1 MIFKD
6 LQYYKFCSYGFLKNL
21 RFFDPFIILFFRS
34 VGFSF
39 LQIGLLFSIRE
50 IATGILEIPTGFF
63 ADSYGRKLSMILA
76 FSSYIISFLVF
87 YFFPGFGLYA
97 LAMILFA
104 CGEAFR
110 SGTHKAMI
118 LDYLTIHN
126 EQDTKVA
133 YYGHTRGASQLGSAV
148 SALIAG
154 ALVFFSEQYRIVFIA
169 SVIPYILGLLLI
181 ISYPD
186 ELNGQVSKIEKTSF
200 IKGILRNLRITTY
213 NFITMFKKP
222 LLLRAFFNSASFDGL
237 FKSVKDYLQPI
248 LNSFALALPIL
259 LSLGEKR
266 STIII
271 AITYFLI
278 YLISAYSSKKAQE
291 FSLRFKSITH
301 AINGSYIIG
310 VSAVI
315 IAGIATNFD
324 VRIVA
329 IVLFLIL
336 YTLQNL
342 RRPMNVGFISENINA
357 KIMATGLSVETQ
369 LKTIFIAILSPILG
383 FFADTFGVG
392 IGLAITGCLVS
403 LGYTFI
409 KVKVEKK

>member
-1 MIFKD
+1 MINKD
-6 LQYYKFCSYGFLKNL
+6 LQYYKFCWYGFLKNL

-76 FSSYIISFLVF
+76 FSSYIISFLIF
-87 YFFPGFGLYA
+87 YFLPGFGFYA

-118 LDYLTIHN
+118 LDYLTIHDDLN
-126 EQDTKVA
+126 MKVA
-133 YYGHTRGASQLGSAV
+133 YYGHTRGASKLGSAI

-154 ALVFFSEQYRIVFIA
+154 LLVFFSEQYKIVFIA
-169 SVIPYILGLLLI
+169 SVIPYILGLLLM

-186 ELNGQVSKIEKTSF
+186 ELNGEVSKIEKTSF
-200 IKGILRNLRITTY
+200 LKSVVRNLRITVS
-213 NFITMFKKP
+213 NFITMFKNP
-222 LLLRAFFNSASFDGL
+222 MLLRAFFNSASFDGL

-248 LNSFALALPIL
+248 LNSFALALPIFI
-259 LSLGEKR
+259 SLGEKR

-278 YLISAYSSKKAQE
+278 YLISAYSSRQAQE
-291 FSLRFKSITH
+291 FTLRFKSVTH

-315 IAGIATNFD
+315 IAGVATNFD
-324 VRIVA
+324 VRIIA
-329 IVLFLIL
+329 IILFIVL
-336 YTLQNL
+336 YALQNL

-369 LKTIFIAILSPILG
+369 LKTIYIAILSPILG
-383 FFADTFGVG
+383 FFSDKFGVG
-392 IGLAITGCLVS
+392 IGLAITGCLVGM
-403 LGYTFI
+403 GYSF
-409 KVKVEKK
+409 VKVAEKKK